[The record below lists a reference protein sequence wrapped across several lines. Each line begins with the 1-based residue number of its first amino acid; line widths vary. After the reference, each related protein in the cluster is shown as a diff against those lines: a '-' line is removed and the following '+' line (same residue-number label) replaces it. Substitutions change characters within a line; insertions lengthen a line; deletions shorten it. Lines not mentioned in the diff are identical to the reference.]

1 MKRKT
6 RFALAAMFDNL
17 VPVELRNVSIASFY
31 PTERLIQKL
40 IIGIEAVQSGSGD
53 PSPDNVR
60 PISGFTG
67 LNVYGTG
74 KNIVHVTFADSTA
87 NQVTFT
93 NNGDGTVTVDG
104 TASAF
109 AGKSL
114 AASASDDLY
123 LKAGVTYHLS
133 GGGDGVNFYLY
144 KNGVGVL
151 RTDVGNGAN
160 YTPSED
166 ISYVVPYLSVS
177 AGVSVDNLIVKP
189 MVEIEEETTE
199 WQEYVGT
206 TLPVSWQSEAG
217 TVYGGTLDVITGLL
231 TVTHGIVDLGDYDWT
246 YYTGGTNPIFYTTVT
261 GTRQYSNGDMPNAI
275 SSMYKVRISQSRS
288 NFARYALDGEFTF
301 LSTTESL
308 AIRNSDYT
316 SAAAFKTAMSG
327 QTVVYELA
335 TPLAYQLT
343 PQQIATIRPGINNV
357 WCDTGPVIELIS

>member
-1 MKRKT
+1 
-6 RFALAAMFDNL
+6 MFDNL

-67 LNVYGTG
+67 CNVYRTG
-74 KNIVHVTFADSTA
+74 VNVWDEEWEVGGISGSTGEDA
-87 NQVTFT
+87 
-93 NNGDGTVTVDG
+93 NNGVQIRSKNYIPVKTDVQYYFANKGITSGNNTQGRFYDKDKNYIGSTTAGG
-104 TASAF
+104 TAVMYNAAF
-109 AGKSL
+109 TPPAN
-114 AASASDDLY
+114 AAYMRFAMQTAY
-123 LKAGVTYHLS
+123 GTTY
-133 GGGDGVNFYLY
+133 N
-144 KNGVGVL
+144 N
-151 RTDVGNGAN
+151 
-160 YTPSED
+160 D
-166 ISYVVPYLSVS
+166 ISINYPSSDHDYH
-177 AGVSVDNLIVKP
+177 A
-189 MVEIEEETTE
+189 
-199 WQEYVGT
+199 YVGT

-343 PQQIATIRPGINNV
+343 PQQIATIRLGINNV